1 MKVMMK
7 KFSMGEQPITMT
19 VFAQAVWNHTEGCWE
34 VSLVSNETNVI
45 QPSGRYSFM
54 QSSHTIKVADC
65 DEFVI
70 ADALLHANGINV
82 QSLYNSTENP
92 IVGQE

>member
-1 MKVMMK
+1 MRIMMK
-7 KFSMGEQPITMT
+7 HFSMGEQPTTMT
-19 VFAQAVWNHTEGCWE
+19 VFAQAVWNPIEGYWE
-34 VSLVSNETNVI
+34 VSLISSETNTT

-54 QSSHTIKVADC
+54 QTSHTIKVADC

-82 QSLYNSTENP
+82 QTLYNATENP
-92 IVGQE
+92 IVKQE

>member
-1 MKVMMK
+1 MIKE
-7 KFSMGEQPITMT
+7 FSMGEQPITMT
-19 VFAQAVWNHTEGCWE
+19 VFAQAVWNPTEVCWE
-34 VSLVSNETNVI
+34 VSLISNETNVVH
-45 QPSGRYSFM
+45 PSGKYGFM
-54 QSSHTIKVADC
+54 QSHHAIKVADC

-82 QSLYNSTENP
+82 QSLYQSVDNP